1 MPEVLRV
8 GRSTRYRE
16 SLPPPVEQKCG
27 IRVETMEEYG
37 AFLFVWIGLPVCI
50 HTYFAGDAETL
61 LHDRRG
67 VELRFTQQGE
77 CCRARKTAA
86 GTDGDD
92 IVLGFDDI
100 ACAGND

>member
-1 MPEVLRV
+1 MALDVNAAAIKCARAGHRKAQGGA
-8 GRSTRYRE
+8 GRQRFECELS
-16 SLPPPVEQKCG
+16 
-27 IRVETMEEYG
+27 I
-37 AFLFVWIGLPVCI
+37 CI

-67 VELRFTQQGE
+67 VELRFTQQSE

-86 GTDGDD
+86 GTDGNDV
-92 IVLGFDDI
+92 VLGFDDI